1 MRDNPATIRIN
12 VLLDIE
18 SPLRE
23 SLNMTHESLRI
34 KYADS
39 PTLLYDII
47 VYTSQV
53 IAAMRQVG

>member
-39 PTLLYDII
+39 P
-47 VYTSQV
+47 
-53 IAAMRQVG
+53 AFF